1 MLAKKKKYFLCGS
14 KRFQFSKS
22 LLVVKQTSLTKERKD
37 RRTDRHMTGQMIGHW
52 FVSCC

>member
-37 RRTDRHMTGQMIGHW
+37 GRTDGQTYDW
-52 FVSCC
+52 TNNWTLVC